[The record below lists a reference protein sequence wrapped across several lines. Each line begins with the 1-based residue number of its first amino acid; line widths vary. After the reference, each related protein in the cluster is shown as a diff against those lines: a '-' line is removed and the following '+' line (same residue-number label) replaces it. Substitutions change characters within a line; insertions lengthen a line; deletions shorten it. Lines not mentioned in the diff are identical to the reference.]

1 MLIEFFYIKEFV
13 MVKKIVCSLLCLSS
27 TLYASEPKKPVQPV
41 KHYQELVAILEKDR
55 DSHRGHVVMTRSRR
69 LVPQEIQ
76 PNDSKKSEK
85 K

>member
-1 MLIEFFYIKEFV
+1 

-55 DSHRGHVVMTRSRR
+55 DSHRGHVVMTRSRH